1 MTRVLLLPYTNKWP
15 TGTYGLP
22 RTNTGCPIAAGARWR
37 TGFRYH
43 DTEDNDSNNK
53 WIPGIH
59 FDGNLCKNNMKQ
71 KFCMKTKNEEG
82 DGDWPSGNYCIFK
95 KGNCP
100 GGFQSGWLFWD
111 DEDDDNKNS
120 VGGELPDGNYDRD
133 TMIRYCCRS
142 DGNVDTPI
150 VLPNRKPFYLF
161 RFKGGCQQ
169 VKHMSVREEWFRW
182 DDEDDD
188 NKDDRRGAHPYDD
201 GGSKNHRL
209 HYCYYVYNN

>member
-1 MTRVLLLPYTNKWP
+1 
-15 TGTYGLP
+15 
-22 RTNTGCPIAAGARWR
+22 
-37 TGFRYH
+37 
-43 DTEDNDSNNK
+43 
-53 WIPGIH
+53 
-59 FDGNLCKNNMKQ
+59 
-71 KFCMKTKNEEG
+71 MKTKNEEG

-188 NKDDRRGAHPYDD
+188 NKDDRRGAYPYDD

-209 HYCYYVYNN
+209 YYCYYVYNN